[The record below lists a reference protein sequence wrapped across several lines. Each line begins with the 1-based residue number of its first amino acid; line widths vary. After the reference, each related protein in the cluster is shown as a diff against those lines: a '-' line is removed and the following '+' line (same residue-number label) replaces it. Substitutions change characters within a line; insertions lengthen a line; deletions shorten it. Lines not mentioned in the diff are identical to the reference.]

1 MSQDYKYADESLSI
15 IAAMDCLKRHVT
27 TDKGIDIGLSIKG
40 VVSFVE
46 KYHVKNGGLPT
57 DDPGRVV
64 RRALSHLRQSGHAV
78 ELIGGNFIF
87 PKDDERVFG
96 NGENW
101 VYCYYLTIQKKQ
113 GASQFPCTIGRTSG
127 GTIKSIR
134 KYIERQA
141 RKAIVDPPKIP
152 LLFRTNECVDLEG
165 AIHRI
170 LRLRDQQI
178 DAPGDELFM
187 TNPEEV
193 LEIYDFI
200 IHGDPTY
207 TTRTESRNEE
217 WAQKRH
223 KYLLKAEKYKIYFQ
237 SLIDKLYE
245 EHSFTTPRRVNG
257 DNYHYFASGITGIT
271 YGAWFRKD
279 GQTAVYVQIDEKGFK
294 KSERLAFFD
303 RLEAHYGEI
312 AAHFILPLAW
322 KRCPKKTYSLISMCR
337 DGNIGAS
344 ADELEAIRDWH
355 VESLLKFKTVFQP
368 IIEKLLR

>member
-1 MSQDYKYADESLSI
+1 M
-15 IAAMDCLKRHVT
+15 
-27 TDKGIDIGLSIKG
+27 
-40 VVSFVE
+40 
-46 KYHVKNGGLPT
+46 PT

-64 RRALSHLRQSGHAV
+64 RRALSYLRQSGHAV

-96 NGENW
+96 TGENW

-113 GASQFPCTIGRTSG
+113 GASQFPWTIGRTSG

-200 IHGDPTY
+200 
-207 TTRTESRNEE
+207 
-217 WAQKRH
+217 
-223 KYLLKAEKYKIYFQ
+223 
-237 SLIDKLYE
+237 
-245 EHSFTTPRRVNG
+245 
-257 DNYHYFASGITGIT
+257 
-271 YGAWFRKD
+271 
-279 GQTAVYVQIDEKGFK
+279 
-294 KSERLAFFD
+294 D

-312 AAHFILPLAW
+312 SAHFILPLAW
-322 KRCPKKTYSLISMCR
+322 QRCPKKTYSLISMCR